1 MFFISHLGVE
11 FLVHMGSMWVHCI
24 ISMVNLLRNCEIV
37 FQNGCIISY
46 PHQRLWG
53 SDFSASSPAL
63 VIVWLFDY
71 SHPGGHEVQAAVL
84 PDIA

>member
-1 MFFISHLGVE
+1 MFFISHLGEE
-11 FLVHMGSMWVHCI
+11 FLVLRESMWVHCI

-37 FQNGCIISY
+37 FHCGCIILY

-53 SDFSASSPAL
+53 SDFSASSPVL

-71 SHPGGHEVQAAVL
+71 SHPSGSEVQVAIL
-84 PDIA
+84 I